1 MTTPDEQR
9 GIGDQRRGI
18 AASGLGLFTSSGWV
32 YRDVDLDVPPGS
44 VALVSGPA
52 GCGKTALLLTLATRM
67 RPSAG
72 ALRLGDCDAAAQPQR
87 ARRLVGL
94 GETAGVNELDAT
106 LTVGDQV
113 KAELALHGKRRSR
126 ADVALALAPVGLE
139 LDARVKVGDLH
150 AADRL
155 LLGVALALIGRP
167 PVLVVDDVHE
177 DLTPADHEIAL
188 ARLRELASGGLTVVA
203 GSLDPSLATHA
214 DVVLWLDADG
224 RPAAGPVGAVSDT
237 VDALASVAT
246 ETAAA
251 GRRPAATATSL
262 ATPLPTPRK
271 EADRALV

>member
-1 MTTPDEQR
+1 VTTPDEQR
-9 GIGDQRRGI
+9 GI
-18 AASGLGLFTSSGWV
+18 AAKGLGLLTSSGWV
-32 YRDVDLDVPPGS
+32 YRDVDLDVPLGS

-52 GCGKTALLLTLATRM
+52 GCGKTALLLTLAARM

-72 ALRLGDCDAAAQPQR
+72 ALRLAAPPPPPPPPPP
-87 ARRLVGL
+87 RRLVGL

-106 LTVGDQV
+106 LTVAAQV
-113 KAELALHGKRRSR
+113 KAELALHGKRRTR
-126 ADVALALAPVGLE
+126 ADVALALAPVGLG

-167 PVLVVDDVHE
+167 PFLVVDDLHE
-177 DLTPADHEIAL
+177 DLTPADHVIVL
-188 ARLRELASGGLTVVA
+188 ARLRELAHGGLTVVA
-203 GSLDPSLATHA
+203 GSLDPSLAAHA

-224 RPAAGPVGAVSDT
+224 RPATGPVGAVSDAA
-237 VDALASVAT
+237 VSDAAPAPVAAT
-246 ETAAA
+246 D
-251 GRRPAATATSL
+251 PAAPPT

>member
-1 MTTPDEQR
+1 MTTPNEQ
-9 GIGDQRRGI
+9 QGI
-18 AASGLGLFTSSGWV
+18 AAHGLGLLTSSGWV
-32 YRDVDLDVPPGS
+32 YRDVDLDVPPGA

-52 GCGKTALLLTLATRM
+52 GCGKTALLLTLAARM

-72 ALRLGDCDAAAQPQR
+72 ALWLGDCDAVAQPQR

-94 GETAGVNELDAT
+94 GETTGVNELDTT

-113 KAELALHGKRRSR
+113 RAELALHGKRRTR
-126 ADVALALAPVGLE
+126 ADVALALAPVGLG

-167 PVLVVDDVHE
+167 PFLVVDDLHE

-188 ARLRELASGGLTVVA
+188 ARLRELAHDGLTVVA
-203 GSLDPSLATHA
+203 GSLDPSLAAHA

-224 RPAAGPVGAVSDT
+224 RPTTGPVGAVSDT
-237 VDALASVAT
+237 LDDPV
-246 ETAAA
+246 TAAA
-251 GRRPAATATSL
+251 DAGPASSATSL
-262 ATPLPTPRK
+262 AVTPLPTPRK

>member
-1 MTTPDEQR
+1 VTTPDEQR
-9 GIGDQRRGI
+9 GID
-18 AASGLGLFTSSGWV
+18 AKGLGLLTSSGWV

-52 GCGKTALLLTLATRM
+52 GCGKTALLLTLAARM

-72 ALRLGDCDAAAQPQR
+72 ALRLGDCDAVAQPQR

-113 KAELALHGKRRSR
+113 KAELALHGERRSR
-126 ADVALALAPVGLE
+126 ADVASALAPVGLG

-150 AADRL
+150 AVDRL

-167 PVLVVDDVHE
+167 SLLVVDDLHE
-177 DLTPADHEIAL
+177 DLTPADHEMAM
-188 ARLRELASGGLTVVA
+188 ARLRELARGGLTVVA
-203 GSLDPSLATHA
+203 GSLDPSLAAHA

-224 RPAAGPVGAVSDT
+224 RPAAGPVGAVSD
-237 VDALASVAT
+237 A
-246 ETAAA
+246 
-251 GRRPAATATSL
+251 